1 MPDFDVLAQ
10 SSATTRLF
18 KRSGIILI
26 AAFLALTLIGFATAI
41 YAFRTASV
49 AAERSTY
56 NYRVKAAMAY
66 DSLRDIKSIL
76 VEAQE
81 AINKNP
87 STVPDVAEKVEK
99 ALAVATAATDRFN
112 PPVTQKEQSAI
123 PAFSFVSAAYAQ
135 GSTSDE
141 GQQRPEYIRPAIM
154 IFVIIV
160 ITAFGGVCVYMYLT
174 TADAE
179 RIKFAD
185 SMLRTIIGFYIGI
198 VTGLLGIPPPA

>member
-26 AAFLALTLIGFATAI
+26 AAFLTLTLIGFAAAI

-56 NYRVKAAMAY
+56 DYRFAMAY
-66 DSLRDIKSIL
+66 DALRDIKSIL

-81 AINKNP
+81 AINRNP
-87 STVPDVAEKVEK
+87 STAPDVAEKVDK

-112 PPVTQKEQSAI
+112 PPVTQKDQSAI
-123 PAFSFVSAAYAQ
+123 PAFSLVSAAYAQ
-135 GSTSDE
+135 GSTPDE
-141 GQQRPEYIRPAIM
+141 GHQRPEYIRPAIM

-198 VTGLLGIPPPA
+198 VTGLLGIPPPT